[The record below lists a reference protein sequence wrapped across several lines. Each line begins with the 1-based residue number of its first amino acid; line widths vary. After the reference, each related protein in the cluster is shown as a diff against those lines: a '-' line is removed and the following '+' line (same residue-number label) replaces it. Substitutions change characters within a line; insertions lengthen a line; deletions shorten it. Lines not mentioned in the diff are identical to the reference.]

1 MVRKNLVLDKID
13 EIQNELD
20 RLYSRIPE
28 DTSAQDDL
36 YLQIVSGL
44 KNSLE
49 NLQNFVELEEDE

>member
-36 YLQIVSGL
+36 YLQIVRGL

-49 NLQNFVELEEDE
+49 NLQNFVELEED

>member
-36 YLQIVSGL
+36 YLQIVRGL

-49 NLQNFVELEEDE
+49 NLQNFVEL

>member
-36 YLQIVSGL
+36 YLQIVRGL
-44 KNSLE
+44 KHSLE